1 MKSHQVPPRLVKY
14 FLEFLL
20 ILQFMVVVAN
30 LFIRYL
36 EERVKVPWP
45 VLKKEV
51 LLHYF
56 ELEYLKDVVV
66 LIMKN
71 VRTFSSAF

>member
-1 MKSHQVPPRLVKY
+1 
-14 FLEFLL
+14 
-20 ILQFMVVVAN
+20 MVVVAN
-30 LFIRYL
+30 LFIRSL

-71 VRTFSSAF
+71 VRTFSSSF

>member
-30 LFIRYL
+30 LFIRSL